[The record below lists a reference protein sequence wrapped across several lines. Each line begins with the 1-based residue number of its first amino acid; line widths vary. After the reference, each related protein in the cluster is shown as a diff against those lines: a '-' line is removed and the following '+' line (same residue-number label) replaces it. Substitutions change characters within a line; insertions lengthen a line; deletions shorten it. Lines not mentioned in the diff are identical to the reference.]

1 MKTIINF
8 EEFWPEENRD
18 TVVPEYPYEVGSKEG
33 LWFKYKNG
41 YNYNKWSIS
50 IPQRCN
56 FYIYYNGM
64 RLGWFDHIQHF
75 PYIQNQLVLPFQ
87 TESPYKINCK
97 RDFEQYATISYSTSY
112 SIGHYLSLDDFE
124 IVENPSF
131 IG

>member
-18 TVVPEYPYEVGSKEG
+18 TLVPEYPYEVGSKEG
-33 LWFKYKNG
+33 LWSKYKNG
-41 YNYNKWSIS
+41 YN
-50 IPQRCN
+50 
-56 FYIYYNGM
+56 GV

-97 RDFEQYATISYSTSY
+97 RDFEQYATISHSTSY

-131 IG
+131 RG